1 MPSQVTGASA
11 SVTLRGAS
19 AQARP
24 GFRVERARTK
34 RMGIGDDG
42 RDAAG
47 GVARDEIVR
56 ELVREP
62 KGSDGRSE
70 KGEVG
75 ERGDPRAID
84 ELRRYVC
91 RVLGVDPKVEG
102 ESVVPFKIGRAHV

>member
-1 MPSQVTGASA
+1 
-11 SVTLRGAS
+11 
-19 AQARP
+19 
-24 GFRVERARTK
+24 
-34 RMGIGDDG
+34 MGIGDDG

-102 ESVVPFKIGRAHV
+102 ESVVPFNGVGSSATRVRATSPASLLLRRSV